1 MESFRAWL
9 RALRAVNP
17 LITDGVMAL
26 AVLVISLLSTFGSP
40 RIDIDFRKPDTLGY
54 LLVAAQCLP
63 VAIRRIRPDIALPI
77 SGIGIAAYSALGYE
91 VTVSWLGV
99 LICLYS
105 IAAHAPRPIA
115 LNGLAWTMVGM
126 AFSLLGG
133 PLALTIEE
141 LFGNYVIFVTAWVL
155 GDRVRTGHAYTAELE
170 ARTALLESQQEDNAR
185 RAVMLERNRIAR
197 ELHDII
203 AHSVSVM
210 VVQAGAARRVAATDP
225 GRTRSS
231 LEAIE
236 STGREALAEMRRLL
250 GIMRSPEEEE
260 VALSPVPGVAGL
272 EALVENARSAGLEV
286 ELEVRGE
293 VRPLPP
299 GVDLSAYRIVQEAL
313 TNALK
318 HGGPSSA
325 CVRMIY
331 RPSTLEIEIT
341 DDGRGALPAL
351 GQAATVGHGLLGMRE
366 RAAAFGGALKAGPR
380 RGGGFEVKASLPLDA
395 TP

>member
-1 MESFRAWL
+1 M
-9 RALRAVNP
+9 AV
-17 LITDGVMAL
+17 
-26 AVLVISLLSTFGSP
+26 AVLLLSFPSTGDDP
-40 RIDIDFRKPDTLGY
+40 RNNIDFREPDTLGY
-54 LLVAAQCLP
+54 LLLAAQCLP
-63 VAIRRIRPDIALPI
+63 VAVRRIRPELALPI
-77 SGIGIAAYSALGYE
+77 SGIGIGVYSALGYQ

-105 IAAHAPRPIA
+105 IAAHSSRPIA
-115 LNGLAWTMVGM
+115 LNGLGWTMVGM
-126 AFSLLGG
+126 AFSLIGS
-133 PLALTIEE
+133 PASLTLEE

-155 GDRVRTGHAYTAELE
+155 GDRVRTGRAYTAELE
-170 ARTALLESQQEDNAR
+170 ARAALLERQQEDSAR

-210 VVQAGAARRVAATDP
+210 VVQAGAARRVVATDP
-225 GRTRSS
+225 GRTRTS
-231 LEAIE
+231 LEEIE
-236 STGREALAEMRRLL
+236 STGREALSEMRRLL
-250 GIMRSPEEEE
+250 GIMRSPEEDE
-260 VALSPVPGVAGL
+260 VALAPVPGIAGL
-272 EALVENARSAGLEV
+272 EVLVDNARSAGLAVDIEV
-286 ELEVRGE
+286 HGE
-293 VRPLPP
+293 VRSLPP

-325 CVRMIY
+325 CVRMLY
-331 RPSTLEIEIT
+331 GPDTLEIEVT

-351 GQAATVGHGLLGMRE
+351 SQTATEGHGLLGMRE

-380 RGGGFEVKASLPLDA
+380 RGGGFEVKATLSLDA